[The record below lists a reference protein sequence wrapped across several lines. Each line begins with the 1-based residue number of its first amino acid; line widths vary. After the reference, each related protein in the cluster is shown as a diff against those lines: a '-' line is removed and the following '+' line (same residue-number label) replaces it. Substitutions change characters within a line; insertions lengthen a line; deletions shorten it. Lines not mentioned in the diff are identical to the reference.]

1 MFLIKVGPLSEF
13 NLRYF
18 IKSLIFN
25 IFFWLVCLA
34 FTFCNY
40 IYRVSTTSSCIC
52 PKYRLWRKLAKN
64 FFENNEFFVQ
74 NAVQNVTTL
83 IAIFFTH
90 CASFHATAIFVR
102 YAYIDRIKLG
112 EVKSIPKEFLHMRH
126 AYYCR

>member
-1 MFLIKVGPLSEF
+1 MFLIKVVPLSEF

-52 PKYRLWRKLAKN
+52 PKYRLWRKLAKK

-74 NAVQNVTTL
+74 NAVQNVTTFIANFLPTVRALMPLQYLCGML
-83 IAIFFTH
+83 I
-90 CASFHATAIFVR
+90 
-102 YAYIDRIKLG
+102 YIGLSLG
-112 EVKSIPKEFLHMRH
+112 K
-126 AYYCR
+126 